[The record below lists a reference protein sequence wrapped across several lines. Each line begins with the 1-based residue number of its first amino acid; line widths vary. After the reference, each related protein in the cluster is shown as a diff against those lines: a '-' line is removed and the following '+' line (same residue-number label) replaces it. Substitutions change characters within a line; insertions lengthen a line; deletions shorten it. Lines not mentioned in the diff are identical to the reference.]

1 MVAAKRP
8 ASPKRP
14 SAAPKRPKGGASAAP
29 KRPAGG
35 AKSKAGGADPQFSGG
50 ANFSDAI
57 SGASAGVNNL
67 FGFLGDLV
75 GQLSDLAEKAEKAGQ
90 GGQGGFTKEGEFNVQ
105 GLGEKARGIY
115 GVSVKMGLGGEPAVQ
130 TFGNIHPTKK
140 GPEVSDVREPLVDVF
155 DEDGEVLVIAEMPGV
170 AEKDITVKVSG
181 ETLKLTTKGE
191 FHYSKEVEL
200 PAKVKARSIRKTYR
214 NGLLEMRLTKA

>member
-1 MVAAKRP
+1 MVAAKKP
-8 ASPKRP
+8 TAPKRP

-29 KRPAGG
+29 KRPIGG
-35 AKSKAGGADPQFSGG
+35 AKSKIGGAEPQFSGG

-90 GGQGGFTKEGEFNVQ
+90 GGFAKEGEFNVQ

-130 TFGNIHPTKK
+130 TFGNIHATKK

-170 AEKDITVKVSG
+170 AEDDISVKVTG

-200 PAKVKARSIRKTYR
+200 PAKVKTRSIRKTYR
-214 NGLLEMRLTKA
+214 NGLLEMRFTKA